1 MTNLKAYAQSGA
13 ITLSKAA
20 MVDAM
25 KAAADAMRTGNGGG
39 EGGVEYVSFSG
50 KTGQITYGRDKEDL
64 DEDQQFLLDPRSFF
78 VGWICWVNNSPVARH
93 EWSVFEPHNAVRA
106 DELADHGPYR
116 RTQDGWQAVAGLG
129 FVAEGGEVKYKFG
142 SNSKSGKNA
151 ISDLIDEVTQRLAAD
166 EPAFPVFRFTKEKFL
181 AQGEWNF
188 KPAFLIDEWLD
199 EGEAREF
206 IGAEAEA
213 EAASEPEVAPEPEPQ
228 PVRRTRRT

>member
-25 KAAADAMRTGNGGG
+25 KAAANAMLTGSGGG

-64 DEDQQFLLDPRSFF
+64 DEDQQFLLDPSSFF

-93 EWSVFEPHNAVRA
+93 EWSIYEPQNGVRA

-116 RTQDGWQAVAGLG
+116 RAQDGWQAIAGFG
-129 FVAEGGEVKYKFG
+129 FVAEGGEVKYRFS
-142 SNSKSGKNA
+142 SNSKSGKNT
-151 ISDLIDEVTQRLAAD
+151 IGDLIDEVKARVDAD

-181 AQGEWNF
+181 SKGEWNF
-188 KPAFLIDEWLD
+188 KPTFLIDEWLD
-199 EGEAREF
+199 EAEAMDF
-206 IGAEAEA
+206 IGGAGDVAEAE
-213 EAASEPEVAPEPEPQ
+213 PEPAPA
-228 PVRRTRRT
+228 PAARRTRRA

>member
-13 ITLSKAA
+13 ITLSAAA

-25 KAAADAMRTGNGGG
+25 KAAADAMRTGNGG
-39 EGGVEYVSFSG
+39 EGGAEYVSFSG
-50 KTGQITYGRDKEDL
+50 KTGQITFGRDKENL
-64 DEDQQFLLDPRSFF
+64 DEDQQFLLDPRTFI

-93 EWSVFEPHNAVRA
+93 EWSIFEPQNAVRA
-106 DELADHGPYR
+106 DQLADHGPYR
-116 RTQDGWQAVAGLG
+116 RTQDGWQAAAGFG
-129 FVAEGGEVKYKFG
+129 FVAEGGETKYRFS

-151 ISDLIDEVTQRLAAD
+151 ISDLIDEVTQRLSAD

-199 EGEAREF
+199 ENEALEF
-206 IGAEAEA
+206 IGGAAEP
-213 EAASEPEVAPEPEPQ
+213 EPEVAPEPEPEAK
-228 PVRRTRRT
+228 PVRRTRRA

>member
-13 ITLSKAA
+13 ITLSASA
-20 MVDAM
+20 MLDAM
-25 KAAADAMRTGNGGG
+25 KAAADSMRTGSGG

-64 DEDQQFLLDPRSFF
+64 DEDQQFLLDPLSF
-78 VGWICWVNNSPVARH
+78 VMGWVCWANNSPIARH
-93 EWSVFEPHNAVRA
+93 EWSIYEPDSIVRA

-116 RTQDGWQAVAGLG
+116 RPQDGWQASAGFG
-129 FVAEGGEVKYKFG
+129 FVAEGGETKYKFT

-151 ISDLIDEVTQRLAAD
+151 IGDLIDEVKARASAK

-188 KPAFLIDEWLD
+188 KPSFLVDEWLD
-199 EGEAREF
+199 EAEAMDF
-206 IGAEAEA
+206 INGAGDMAEAE
-213 EAASEPEVAPEPEPQ
+213 PEPAPA
-228 PVRRTRRT
+228 PAARRTRRA

>member
-13 ITLSKAA
+13 ITLSASA

-25 KAAADAMRTGNGGG
+25 KAAADAMRTGSGGG
-39 EGGVEYVSFSG
+39 DGGVEYVSFSG
-50 KTGQITYGRDKEDL
+50 KTGQITFGRDKEDL

-78 VGWICWVNNSPVARH
+78 VGWVCWVNNSPVARH
-93 EWSVFEPHNAVRA
+93 EWSIFEPHNAVRA

-116 RTQDGWQAVAGLG
+116 RTQDGWQAAAGFG
-129 FVAEGGEVKYKFG
+129 FVAEGGETKYKFG

-188 KPAFLIDEWLD
+188 KPAFLVDEWLD
-199 EGEAREF
+199 EAEAMDF
-206 IGAEAEA
+206 ISGAGDVAEAE
-213 EAASEPEVAPEPEPQ
+213 PEPAPA
-228 PVRRTRRT
+228 PAARRTRRA